1 MPRKASFEREAIP
14 HFDTLMRTALR
25 LSGDRARAED
35 AVQETYL
42 RAWHSFQTYTPD
54 TNCRAWL
61 FTDSPERLKENGRE
75 KNGVTL
81 CLAPRTSKRPSKV
94 ISLFPASGEEKGEGQ
109 DILAAVN
116 QLPPQFRQ
124 VLWLV
129 VVEGFAYKE
138 TAQMLDI
145 PIGTVMSRLY
155 RARRELR
162 RLLAEAR
169 AAARRKDLRPWTVKT
184 HTNS

>member
-1 MPRKASFEREAIP
+1 MLRKASFEKEAIP

-42 RAWHSFQTYTPD
+42 RAWRSFQTYTPD

-61 FTDSPERLKENGRE
+61 FKILLNVLKKTARKKRRDPLLGAEDIDSSSKVVALFPSGRE
-75 KNGVTL
+75 D
-81 CLAPRTSKRPSKV
+81 R
-94 ISLFPASGEEKGEGQ
+94 SGGESQ
-109 DILAAVN
+109 DILTAVSH
-116 QLPPQFRQ
+116 LAPQFRQ

-138 TAQMLDI
+138 IAQMLDI

-162 RLLAEAR
+162 RLLTDPTIPNKR
-169 AAARRKDLRPWTVKT
+169 GTSGHGL
-184 HTNS
+184 